1 MKPSQQIKAAL
12 EGALSLD
19 DMTNASLSSMRLAI
33 YNIACS
39 VLKLPS
45 NDMKRLEIEKHPPAI
60 QTLIRAECRR
70 IYDLRNGKC

>member
-1 MKPSQQIKAAL
+1 MKPSHEIKAAL

-19 DMTNASLSSMRLAI
+19 DMTKASRSNMRLAI

-45 NDMKRLEIEKHPPAI
+45 NDMKREAIEKHPEAI

-70 IYDLRNGKC
+70 LYDMRRKP